1 MTGFQKFIKYAAI
14 AFGIYLS
21 ITIVLVL
28 LGIANGLV
36 KGSKQSVTEIVE
48 NMDEDDLKNISQEY
62 TDITNLEIDLEN
74 IEFII
79 KKGETFKIEGT
90 NIPDKVEIKQDGN
103 TLKINDNKAFSN
115 FYTVNNA
122 LTIYI
127 PENQKLN
134 NVDIEANSVLLDIER
149 LNATN
154 LKLETYN
161 NYCKIDELLVDNLEM
176 NNEYGKIE
184 ILKSEV
190 NTFNFDSESGIED
203 IHMKIAEKA
212 EVDLESSN
220 TNMTL
225 IGSLENYQIN
235 HKKLFGNTYI
245 QGKEFLSTREP
256 IGNGNVKINLE
267 TEYAEMNID
276 FEELANESNL

>member
-14 AFGIYLS
+14 TFGIYLS

-176 NNEYGKIE
+176 NNEYGEIE
-184 ILKSEV
+184 IYKSEV
-190 NTFNFDSESGIED
+190 KTLKLDSESGTED
-203 IHMKIAEKA
+203 IHMKITEKA
-212 EVDLESSN
+212 EMDLEYST
-220 TNMTL
+220 TNLILTGTL
-225 IGSLENYQIN
+225 GNYQIN
-235 HKKLFGNTYI
+235 HKKQFGNTYI
-245 QGKEFLSTREP
+245 EGNEFLSPRES
-256 IGNGNVKINLE
+256 IGNGNIKISLE
-267 TEYAEMNID
+267 TKYTEMYID
-276 FEELANESNL
+276 FEETTNEGYL